1 MKLNLKEKNSYL
13 RSLNVIV
20 PWEEL
25 KNEYYKEFK
34 KIKSNY
40 SMPGF
45 RKGSVP
51 DKILRKNLGKSIDG
65 NFIDHALNIYYG
77 QALKDLK
84 INPINQGKVID
95 VNFEELSVRFIV
107 DEHLKNWTEI
117 YDRIIALGL
126 AEGGEN
132 YRLLKAKSDTTQ
144 RGGTVSTLVL
154 TVLTSAMNPQMEF
167 HFYEAFPITL
177 SALDF
182 DSANTDLEYFTATAA
197 FRYTNYEI
205 KNLLNN

>member
-1 MKLNLKEKNSYL
+1 MAAANKIPDNLNYL
-13 RSLNVIV
+13 SNISFRLTMQDAPSMTWFCQAANVPGVSLEAIDV
-20 PWEEL
+20 PTP
-25 KNEYYKEFK
+25 YVTVP
-34 KIKSNY
+34 Y
-40 SMPGF
+40 SG
-45 RKGSVP
+45 
-51 DKILRKNLGKSIDG
+51 GK
-65 NFIDHALNIYYG
+65 
-77 QALKDLK
+77 
-84 INPINQGKVID
+84 

-107 DEHLKNWTEI
+107 AEHMKNWIEI

-167 HFYEAFPITL
+167 HFYEAFPTSI

-197 FRYTNYEI
+197 FRYSNYEI

>member
-1 MKLNLKEKNSYL
+1 MAAAN
-13 RSLNVIV
+13 IV
-20 PWEEL
+20 PDNL
-25 KNEYYKEFK
+25 NYL
-34 KIKSNY
+34 SNI
-40 SMPGF
+40 SFRLTMLDAPNLTWFCQATNVPG
-45 RKGSVP
+45 V
-51 DKILRKNLGKSIDG
+51 SIEGIDVFTPYVTIPFAG
-65 NFIDHALNIYYG
+65 N
-77 QALKDLK
+77 K
-84 INPINQGKVID
+84 

-107 DEHLKNWTEI
+107 DEHMKNWIEI

-126 AEGGEN
+126 AEGGEK
-132 YRLLKAKSDTTQ
+132 YRLLKAKSDLTQ

-182 DSANTDLEYFTATAA
+182 DSANTDLEYFTATAG